1 AFVLSKRHW
10 AILGLALIISITAL
24 LSTLSPASSD
34 EQRCSTT
41 TPNAPQPPIFKNMND
56 LTITDAAAHN
66 DLVLVTILIKTDELK
81 TIPALLSLLSSLS
94 YPLDKLDLAF
104 MLTDPTSGSKALLEH
119 MLLHNKNKF
128 RSVSAYAKTISTS
141 LGDDKDSVYEL
152 QPLIRSA
159 LARARNYLIKSALRD
174 EHKWILALDNNVHY
188 VPSNIIEQLM
198 DADVDVVVPNCMV
211 QRSDGLLWGF
221 DKSNWRETEVS
232 NVLVEDFQQDFVLLE
247 ASMTKPPVG
256 FWQLQTHRLLL
267 IDMPTTAD
275 RHAKIPLDGIGS
287 CFSLSKAHVHRT
299 GVIYPPFPYRRAI
312 DTEGFAQMAK
322 ASGFGVYGLPG
333 VQVQHAPEP

>member
-1 AFVLSKRHW
+1 
-10 AILGLALIISITAL
+10 
-24 LSTLSPASSD
+24 
-34 EQRCSTT
+34 
-41 TPNAPQPPIFKNMND
+41 MNE
-56 LTITDAAAHN
+56 LTVTDAAAHN
-66 DLVLVTILIKTDELK
+66 DLVLVTIMIKTDELN

-104 MLTDPTSGSKALLEH
+104 LLTDPTSGSKALFEH
-119 MLLHNKNKF
+119 MLVHNKNKF
-128 RSVSAYAKTISTS
+128 RSVSAYAKSITTD
-141 LGDDKDSVYEL
+141 LGDDRDAVYEL

-159 LARARNYLIKSALRD
+159 LARARNYLIKSALQD
-174 EHKWILALDNNVHY
+174 EHQWILALDNNVQN
-188 VPSNIIEQLM
+188 VPKDIIEQLM

-211 QRSDGLLWGF
+211 KRSDGLLWGF

-232 NVLVEDFQQDFVLLE
+232 NVLVEDFQEDFVLLE
-247 ASMTKPPVG
+247 G

-287 CFSLSKAHVHRT
+287 CFSLSKAHIHRT

-322 ASGFGVYGLPG
+322 AAGFGVYGLPG
-333 VQVQHAPEP
+333 IQVLHAPEP